1 MCGSDHRHVATWPSL
16 DDFGACTGSK
26 NSGGNQIVGSILTM
40 SPRLDR
46 SWIVIA
52 SIQTFDG
59 DRCVDI
65 FVRPNGTFG
74 YEEFRKDPEDMGAW
88 TPLHY
93 FSDREFSDEDEA
105 ADAARRSVSW
115 FCHLSE

>member
-1 MCGSDHRHVATWPSL
+1 MNSL
-16 DDFGACTGSK
+16 PVPLVPKTREAIFLI
-26 NSGGNQIVGSILTM
+26 QIVGSILKM
-40 SPRLDR
+40 SSRLDP
-46 SWIVIA
+46 SWTVIS

-74 YEEFRKDPEDMGAW
+74 YEEFRKDPEDLGAW

-93 FSDREFSDEDEA
+93 FSDREFSNEDEA
-105 ADAARRSVSW
+105 VDAARRSVSW
-115 FCHLSE
+115 FGQLSEE